1 MDWTNRRLP
10 GLRVL
15 SHGGRPQPWQSKDHF
30 GISTSPYIYVLLNP
44 NPLRSS
50 AIEDGSDRHNLTSQK
65 DNLCH
70 LRAVVSPI
78 ASHPASLSSSERYGV
93 RKRRYAEKSME
104 SLKSLPNKG
113 PPKLFSPVRTLTSR
127 LKSSIVN
134 SVQAHQ
140 SVSPGGAPTNIW
152 RFQPLRCSAWPF

>member
-1 MDWTNRRLP
+1 
-10 GLRVL
+10 
-15 SHGGRPQPWQSKDHF
+15 
-30 GISTSPYIYVLLNP
+30 VLLNP

-113 PPKLFSPVRTLTSR
+113 PPKLSGKERQDKRPKFTEIEYRKPIYILLVF
-127 LKSSIVN
+127 
-134 SVQAHQ
+134 
-140 SVSPGGAPTNIW
+140 PGQNLNFAPQVIH
-152 RFQPLRCSAWPF
+152 S